1 VVPGELAALAAL
13 GLVVW
18 RPRLAALVPIVTAIG
33 LVVSARRVVRGAG
46 EGVPD
51 TEAAQVVRAL
61 PRAPA
66 RLVGVGPWLDRTP
79 FTPNVAA
86 LSGHADVRM
95 VAAIVP
101 AAWAEY
107 LDGAAGWR
115 RQPTSYLVE
124 RLDADRLSALGVLY
138 AVARADAEVPPG
150 WRVVWRNDRV
160 LVAENPSPRRRA
172 FVEGGGW
179 ADIVEYAPTRVVL
192 DVDAPR
198 ASRAVLTDTWAPG
211 WRAEVDG
218 RDVAIDRFE
227 GAFRAVAVDAGR
239 HRVVMTYRPRAVLWG
254 AIVAALGTI
263 AAIVLALRRRATP

>member
-1 VVPGELAALAAL
+1 VPL
-13 GLVVW
+13 
-18 RPRLAALVPIVTAIG
+18 VTAAG

-51 TEAAQVVRAL
+51 TEAARIVRAL

-79 FTPNVAA
+79 LTPNVAT

-101 AAWAEY
+101 AAWAAY

-115 RQPTSYLVE
+115 RQPTSFLVE

-150 WRVVWRNDRV
+150 WKIVWRNDRV
-160 LVAENPSPRRRA
+160 LVAENGAPRRRA
-172 FVEGGGW
+172 FVEHGGW
-179 ADIVEYAPTRVVL
+179 ADIVAYEPSRVVL

-198 ASRAVLTDTWAPG
+198 ASRAVLTDTFAPG

-218 RDVAIDRFE
+218 GAVAIEPFE
-227 GAFRAVAVDAGR
+227 GAFRAVAVPAGR
-239 HRVVMTYRPRAVLWG
+239 HQVVMTYRPRAVTAG
-254 AIVAALGTI
+254 AIVAALSI
-263 AAIVLALRRRATP
+263 AGLLASLLRPGLRRRKPATP